1 MFRIIREDHPRH
13 ILVTIEGW
21 LTAESVETAETA
33 CNAALQTNV
42 PVTVFLKDIVEID
55 MDGRA
60 FLMRMSM
67 RKARLRAVGVYS
79 RYIVRK
85 LRSRRDLRDRS
96 V

>member
-1 MFRIIREDHPRH
+1 
-13 ILVTIEGW
+13 
-21 LTAESVETAETA
+21 
-33 CNAALQTNV
+33 V

-55 MDGRA
+55 MDGRD

>member
-21 LTAESVETAETA
+21 LTAQFVETAETT
-33 CNAALQTNV
+33 CDAALLTNV

-55 MDGRA
+55 VDGRA
-60 FLMRMSM
+60 FLVRMLIK
-67 RKARLRAVGVYS
+67 RARLRAVGVYS

-85 LRSRRDLRDRS
+85 LRSKRDLRDRS